1 MDCRSSS
8 IFWWIRMATINS
20 NNWCLVLPHQFRL
33 VLWSVRRLWGFRRAK
48 KVIVGKAQPSWLC
61 SLQCITTCHFVA
73 HPQKL
78 FCFARHVRPRACGR
92 GTSLCLYSDLPWV
105 FYRRAGKLQ
114 QLHSDFVRNGKV
126 CTRNP
131 PHFFRMNCES
141 RNPKCMS
148 SFQCNRLR

>member
-1 MDCRSSS
+1 MSRFTAS
-8 IFWWIRMATINS
+8 IS
-20 NNWCLVLPHQFRL
+20 PG
-33 VLWSVRRLWGFRRAK
+33 SVIGPQ
-48 KVIVGKAQPSWLC
+48 IVGVPEGKKSDSGEGAIFLIVF
-61 SLQCITTCHFVA
+61 ITTCHSVA

-105 FYRRAGKLQ
+105 FYRIAGKLQ

-131 PHFFRMNCES
+131 PPF
-141 RNPKCMS
+141 
-148 SFQCNRLR
+148 